1 MAKEQFT
8 YPATRPLFTKLE
20 QLSQQVGLS
29 RGEVFQDWLTAMVC
43 VLAAETKEDEYMTMI
58 QRYTKGTV
66 GKRGADV
73 MAQMFG
79 ELVNVM
85 TRENVDILGDL
96 FQSSISYHEAG
107 QYLSPQPIAD
117 LLAKMSIEPDARPTH
132 DKPVYV
138 NDPACGTGRMLLA
151 TAEVNP
157 HVELVGQDVD
167 ARCAKI
173 TAISIGLRGHYGWVV
188 CGNSLTG
195 ETRFAYRIGSFFHE
209 SPNGLRRGVIR
220 DVPPETTPVPVI
232 ASRIRSDAKNLFE
245 NSERDER
252 SKATPTPLPTIIE
265 VPRWLARIEPML
277 ADSDRGE
284 TEFTER
290 RPADKQLDDE
300 LPPTLQREL
309 F

>member
-1 MAKEQFT
+1 
-8 YPATRPLFTKLE
+8 
-20 QLSQQVGLS
+20 
-29 RGEVFQDWLTAMVC
+29 
-43 VLAAETKEDEYMTMI
+43 
-58 QRYTKGTV
+58 
-66 GKRGADV
+66 

-167 ARCAKI
+167 VMRQDHSDFHRASWA
-173 TAISIGLRGHYGWVV
+173 LRLGRMWK
-188 CGNSLTG
+188 L
-195 ETRFAYRIGSFFHE
+195 F
-209 SPNGLRRGVIR
+209 NG
-220 DVPPETTPVPVI
+220 
-232 ASRIRSDAKNLFE
+232 
-245 NSERDER
+245 
-252 SKATPTPLPTIIE
+252 
-265 VPRWLARIEPML
+265 
-277 ADSDRGE
+277 
-284 TEFTER
+284 
-290 RPADKQLDDE
+290 
-300 LPPTLQREL
+300 
-309 F
+309 